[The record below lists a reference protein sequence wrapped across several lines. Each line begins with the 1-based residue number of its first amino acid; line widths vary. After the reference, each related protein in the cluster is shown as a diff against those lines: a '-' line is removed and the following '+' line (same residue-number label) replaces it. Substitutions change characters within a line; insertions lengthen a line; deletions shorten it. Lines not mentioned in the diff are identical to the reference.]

1 MIISEMGF
9 NIKNNYGPNIEVN
22 EGGMLNLYQSQN
34 GRWNTQKADDAEIVE
49 EDILSNQLR
58 PMFFGSE
65 EETRSFLLE
74 IKGMKPKQITAR
86 VNQLVRENKLSEIS
100 CHRDLWQVLHNCGIY
115 TPTESNWNQQIR

>member
-1 MIISEMGF
+1 MITSEMGF

-22 EGGMLNLYQSQN
+22 EGGTINLYQSRN
-34 GRWNTQKADDAEIVE
+34 GRWDTQKADDAEIVE
-49 EDILSNQLR
+49 EDILTSQLK
-58 PMFFGSE
+58 PMFFGAE
-65 EETRSFLLE
+65 EEVRSFLLE
-74 IKGMKPKQITAR
+74 IKGMKPKQITAK

>member
-34 GRWNTQKADDAEIVE
+34 GRWNTPKADDAEIVE
-49 EDILSNQLR
+49 EDILISQLK
-58 PMFFGSE
+58 PMFFGAE
-65 EETRSFLLE
+65 EEVRSFLLE